1 MFIDALLSE
10 INEKSSFFEG
20 ENTELTGEKPKTIY
34 IGGGTPSLLTPAQ
47 LGKIISALEKTF
59 FGGDLSKVKEF
70 TIEVNPD
77 DTGIQYYKDLIS
89 LGFNRV
95 SIGVQSFCDD
105 ELRWMNRRHNSFQ
118 AISSFYDARE
128 AGFKNI
134 STDLIFG
141 IGLDNGE
148 NWKKNLKVIR
158 ELRPKHISAYQL
170 GVESGTKLDRMVKSG
185 EYSTAEQEFS
195 LMQYS
200 LLQGSLSEAGYN
212 QYEISSFC
220 LENFRS
226 IHNSSYWN
234 HTPYLG
240 LGPSAHS
247 YSNGVRSWNRKSVT
261 GYILAKKNGRRF
273 SSEEILSK
281 KDIFNEKIMLSLR
294 TTEGILISD
303 LESGENAGYMQE
315 FLKNVS
321 GLIDKGS
328 LVKDGERVKIPP
340 DKLFVSDGIIRE
352 LFIP

>member
-1 MFIDALLSE
+1 ME
-10 INEKSSFFEG
+10 
-20 ENTELTGEKPKTIY
+20 TIY
-34 IGGGTPSLLTPAQ
+34 IGGGTPSLLTHLQ
-47 LGKIISALEKTF
+47 LEKIITALGKTF
-59 FGGDLSKVKEF
+59 FRGDISKVKEF

-89 LGFNRV
+89 LGINRV
-95 SIGVQSFCDD
+95 SIGLQSFCDD
-105 ELRWMNRRHNSFQ
+105 ELRWMNRRHNSSQ
-118 AISSFYDARE
+118 AIRSFYDARE

-134 STDLIFG
+134 SADLIFG

-158 ELRPKHISAYQL
+158 ELRPEHISAYQL
-170 GVESGTKLDRMVKSG
+170 GIERGTKLDRMVKRG
-185 EYSTAEQEFS
+185 EYSAAEQEFS
-195 LMQYS
+195 FMQYS
-200 LLQGSLSEAGYN
+200 LLQDTLFEAGYN
-212 QYEISSFC
+212 QYEVSSFC
-220 LENFRS
+220 IEDFRS
-226 IHNSSYWN
+226 LHNSSYWN

-247 YSNGVRSWNRKSVT
+247 YSKGVRSWNRKSVT
-261 GYILAKKNGRRF
+261 GYILAKNNGRSF

-294 TTEGILISD
+294 RTEGVLISD
-303 LESGENAGYMQE
+303 LETGTKTGYVQE

-321 GLIDKGS
+321 GLIGKGS